1 MVEHKNRLSAGGRI
15 NRQQPL
21 SFFYD
26 GVPYKGYAGDTLASA
41 LLANGKR
48 VVGRSFKYHRPRG
61 VLSAGIEECNA
72 LVRLESHGY
81 AEPNARATMV
91 PLYDGLKAQSQNCWP
106 SVDWD
111 LNSVNEL
118 GKKLLPAGF
127 YNKTFIWPSWHF
139 WEGFIRRAAGIGQ
152 VPETADAQTY
162 HKRYAHCDVLIVGA
176 GPAGLQAALAA
187 ADTGARVIVIDEQEE
202 LGGSL
207 LWEQDRIDG
216 QPATHWL
223 ENTLKTLDNHDNV
236 QLIKRC
242 TATGYYDHNLLVLAE
257 RLTDHLGPRAPKGQ
271 PRQCLWK
278 VRAQQVILATGAIER
293 PLVFPNN
300 DRPGVMLA
308 SAVRQYVNRYAVT
321 PGHRVVI
328 ATNNDSAY
336 RTALDLNAAGIQ
348 VVAVVDA
355 RPETPSDAKSDGQG
369 TWVQQAQAAGIR
381 ILNNQYVTNTKG
393 RKGIRAVQVTE
404 RTTTATDPQHKGGN
418 STWLNCDVLA
428 MSGGWNPVVHL
439 YSQSGGQLDFVAADG
454 VFVPQ
459 ACDDLQTAGAINGS
473 WLLSDCLEEGR
484 HAGTQAAAISGYETN
499 HVSAAPQA
507 ETIVE
512 SPMLPLWQLV
522 GDRDSK
528 QWVDFQ
534 HDVTVSDVYLASRE
548 NFTSVEHFKRYTTTG
563 MSVDQ
568 GKTSNING
576 LAILAQ
582 ALGKHIPAV
591 GTTKFRPP
599 YTPIP
604 MGTLAGPDIGQ
615 FYRPKREMPCHDWHA
630 THSGEFDDA
639 GQWQRPPLY
648 AQAGESHQE
657 AISRE
662 VLTVREGVGL
672 FEGSPLG
679 KIEVRGK
686 DAAEFL
692 NRMYMNNVPSLK
704 EGHIRYALVLN
715 DGGTITDDGVFTKLG
730 ENHYL
735 LSPSSASADRFFA
748 SLEEWH
754 QTAWPDYDVIITPVT
769 TQWATLTLSGPK
781 ARQVLQKLDSD
792 IDFSKEAFPHMQF
805 RAGTLEGVPCRIS
818 RVSFTGEL
826 SYEVNVPASYAQAL
840 WERILEVGEPE
851 GIAPYG
857 LEALIILRLEKGYL
871 HIGGDTDG
879 NTIPDDIGWGGPS
892 RKKAVDYVGK
902 RSLSL
907 PVFNQPRRQQ
917 LVGFKLL
924 DAQGKHFIEPGAHSI
939 EKAETS
945 SGMRSTGFVTSSC
958 YSPTLKQPIAM
969 GRIEDG
975 RNRHGEIVSIYYD
988 QKTYRAEIVA
998 PVFYDLEGGRIHA

>member
-1 MVEHKNRLSAGGRI
+1 MVEQTNRLAAGGRI
-15 NRQQPL
+15 DRKNKL
-21 SFFYD
+21 SFNYD
-26 GVPYKGYAGDTLASA
+26 GKTYFGYEGDTLASA

-61 VLSAGIEECNA
+61 ILSAGVEECNA
-72 LVRLESHGY
+72 LVRLESDGF
-81 AEPNARATMV
+81 AEPNARATLV
-91 PLYDGLKAQSQNCWP
+91 PLYDGLNAQSQNCWP

-139 WEGFIRRAAGIGQ
+139 WEGFIRRAAGIGK
-152 VPETADAQTY
+152 VPETADAQQY

-187 ADTGARVIVIDEQEE
+187 AETGARVMLVDEQEE
-202 LGGSL
+202 PGGTL

-216 QPATHWL
+216 QPATQWL
-223 ENTLKTLDNHDNV
+223 ANTLKTLADFGNV
-236 QLIKRC
+236 QMIKRC
-242 TATGYYDHNLLVLAE
+242 TATGYYDHNLVVMAE
-257 RLTDHLGPRAPKGQ
+257 RITDCLGPMAPKDQ
-271 PRQCLWK
+271 PRQRLWK
-278 VRAQQVILATGAIER
+278 VRAKQVVLATGAIER

-300 DRPGVMLA
+300 DRPGIMLA

-321 PGHRVVI
+321 PGQRVVVV
-328 ATNNDSAY
+328 TNNDSAY
-336 RTALDLNAAGIQ
+336 RTALDLNAAGVQ

-355 RPETPSDAKSDGQG
+355 RSDAQG
-369 TWVQQAQAAGIR
+369 FWVQQAQAEGIR
-381 ILNNQYVTNTKG
+381 ILNNRYVTNTKG
-393 RKGIRAVQVTE
+393 RKGIKAVQVTE
-404 RTTTATDPQHKGGN
+404 RTGTSTDPQQQRGK
-418 STWLNCDVLA
+418 SSWLDCDLLA

-439 YSQSGGQLDFVAADG
+439 YSQSGGQLDFVKATG
-454 VFVPQ
+454 EFVPRSG
-459 ACDDLQTAGAINGS
+459 DHLKTAGAINGT
-473 WLLSDCLEEGR
+473 WQLGECIAEGS
-484 HAGTQAAAISGYETN
+484 HAGTQAAAISGYEITN
-499 HVSAAPQA
+499 SIAAPQVEAIA
-507 ETIVE
+507 ET
-512 SPMLPLWQLV
+512 PLLPIWQMV

-528 QWVDFQ
+528 QWIDFQ

-548 NFTSVEHFKRYTTTG
+548 NFVSVEHFKRYTTTG

-582 ALGKHIPAV
+582 ALGKDIPEV

-604 MGTLAGPDIGQ
+604 LGTLAGPDIGK
-615 FYRPKREMPCHDWHA
+615 FYRPQREMPCHDWHA
-630 THSGEFDDA
+630 VHSGEFDDA

-648 AQAGESHQE
+648 ARAGESHQD
-657 AISRE
+657 AITRE
-662 VLTVREGVGL
+662 TLMVREGVGL

-704 EGHIRYALVLN
+704 EGFIRYALVLN

-754 QTAWPDYDVIITPVT
+754 QTAWPEYDVIITPVT
-769 TQWATLTLSGPK
+769 TQWATLTMSGPK
-781 ARQVLQKLDSD
+781 ARQVLQKLNSD

-826 SYEVNVPASYAQAL
+826 SYEVNVPASFAEAL
-840 WERILEVGEPE
+840 WERFLEVGQPE

-892 RKKAVDYVGK
+892 RKKEVDYVGK

-907 PVFNQPRRQQ
+907 TVFNQPRRQQ

-924 DAQGKHFIEPGAHSI
+924 DLQGKQFIQPGAHTI
-939 EKAETS
+939 EPAETS
-945 SGMRSTGFVTSSC
+945 SGMRSTGFVTSAC
-958 YSPTLKQPIAM
+958 YSPTLQQPIAM
-969 GRIEDG
+969 GRLEDG

-988 QKTYRAEIVA
+988 QKTYRAEVVA
-998 PVFYDLEGGRIHA
+998 PVFYDLEGGRINA